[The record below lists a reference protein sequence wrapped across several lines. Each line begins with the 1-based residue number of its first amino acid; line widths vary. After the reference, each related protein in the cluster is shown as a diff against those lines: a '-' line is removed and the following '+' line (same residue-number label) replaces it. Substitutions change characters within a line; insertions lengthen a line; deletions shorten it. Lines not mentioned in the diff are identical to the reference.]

1 VSGLL
6 GRVGAV
12 VVLLGSLVAGRPA
25 GQVVVYGGIG
35 AVVPGRGEA
44 VAVEALT
51 TDGYAR
57 GVTVRVGWDG
67 RVSYETEPA
76 EAEPAGAAEPAEAAE
91 PGASAA
97 RAACVDTAYST
108 AGHKE
113 YGTYLWHVGDG
124 PMPSGLTRD
133 AARKEFEEAIGT
145 ITGERNDCGLAG
157 AGGPRARYLSA
168 TDREAGI
175 DRGGRCSARDGV
187 SVWDAGE
194 LPEDVVAVTC
204 SWAVAMPDGG
214 LNDLIEADVR
224 FNTRRYRFTDAP
236 GERCADA
243 YDVRAVGTHEAG
255 HVFGLGHVGA
265 GHENLTMYTNS
276 FACSA
281 RARTLGR
288 GDVLGLRALYR

>member
-1 VSGLL
+1 VLGLL

-12 VVLLGSLVAGRPA
+12 VVLLGSLVAGRP
-25 GQVVVYGGIG
+25 GQQVVAYGGVG
-35 AVVPGRGEA
+35 AVVPGRGET
-44 VAVEALT
+44 VGVEALT
-51 TDGYAR
+51 ADGHAR
-57 GVTVRVGWDG
+57 GLTVRVGRDG
-67 RVSYETEPA
+67 RGSYETEPA
-76 EAEPAGAAEPAEAAE
+76 EAAEPPEAGATP
-91 PGASAA
+91 A

-124 PMPSGLTRD
+124 PMPGGLGRD
-133 AARKEFEEAIGT
+133 AARKVFEEAIGT

-157 AGGPRARYLSA
+157 AGGPRARYLSG

-175 DRGGRCSARDGV
+175 DRAGRCSARDGV

-204 SWAVAMPDGG
+204 SWAVTMPDGG
-214 LNDLIEADVR
+214 PNDLIEADVR
-224 FNTRRYRFTDAP
+224 FNTRRYRFTDTP
-236 GERCADA
+236 GEGCDDA
-243 YDVRAVGTHEAG
+243 YDVRGVGTHEAG

-276 FACSA
+276 FACSV